1 MSDVAVSLF
10 FGGKPML
17 EITSTTDEKVLITVS
32 PKTQSGK
39 DAKLDG
45 PIEVVV
51 QSGSGTFAP
60 GPDPNSQFYAVSED
74 GAGETTYQVNGDADL
89 GAGVETISD
98 GVHYVYSSPK
108 AVNLG
113 VSAGAPEP
121 K

>member
-1 MSDVAVSLF
+1 MVEVV
-10 FGGKPML
+10 
-17 EITSTTDEKVLITVS
+17 STTEEKVPVMLA

-51 QSGSGTFAP
+51 LSGSGTFAADP
-60 GPDPNSQFYAVSED
+60 GGDPNKFYVVSED
-74 GAGETTYQVNGDADL
+74 LAGETSYQVNGDADL
-89 GAGVETISD
+89 GAGVVTISE
-98 GVHYVYSSPK
+98 VIHYAYSSPQ

-113 VSAGAPEP
+113 VSVGAPEP

>member
-1 MSDVAVSLF
+1 
-10 FGGKPML
+10 ML
-17 EITSTTDEKVLITVS
+17 EVVSTTEEKVPVTVS

-45 PIEVVV
+45 PLEILV
-51 QSGSGTFAP
+51 QAGSGTFT
-60 GPDPNSQFYAVSED
+60 PDPGGDPNKFFIVSED

-89 GAGVETISD
+89 GAGVETISE
-98 GVHYVYSSPK
+98 VIHYVYSSPK

-113 VSAGAPEP
+113 VSAGTPEP